1 MLIGIDGNEA
11 NVENKVG
18 VSEFAFEL
26 LNRFSQ
32 IKREDSKIQVYL
44 KDKPNSDLPLES
56 NTWKYRVFRPKKLW
70 TQWRLPLE
78 LYLARPRPSVFFT
91 PSHYAPRFSP
101 IPTVVSVMDLSY
113 LHFPELFNKS
123 DLYQLINWTKYS
135 VKKAK
140 AVITISNSSRFDI
153 IKAYDL
159 PEAKVHVIYP
169 GIKDII
175 DLEPHIYPMNELSTK
190 YQITDEYILFV
201 GTLQPRKNIKRL
213 IEAFSKLISEPKHKN
228 IQLIIVGKKGW
239 QYEDILAAPDEFNI
253 PTQVKFLDYVHD
265 EDLPQLYK
273 NAICY
278 VLPSLY
284 EGFGLP
290 ILEAM
295 QYDCPV
301 ITSNISSM
309 PEAGG
314 DAALY
319 VNPTDT
325 DDIMKKMKKL
335 VESKELRKELIKK
348 GRAQVNKFSWEKAA
362 KEVLTILTSVA
373 KN

>member
-1 MLIGIDGNEA
+1 M
-11 NVENKVG
+11 
-18 VSEFAFEL
+18 
-26 LNRFSQ
+26 
-32 IKREDSKIQVYL
+32 
-44 KDKPNSDLPLES
+44 
-56 NTWKYRVFRPKKLW
+56 
-70 TQWRLPLE
+70 
-78 LYLARPRPSVFFT
+78 
-91 PSHYAPRFSP
+91 
-101 IPTVVSVMDLSY
+101 
-113 LHFPELFNKS
+113 
-123 DLYQLINWTKYS
+123 
-135 VKKAK
+135 
-140 AVITISNSSRFDI
+140 
-153 IKAYDL
+153 
-159 PEAKVHVIYP
+159 
-169 GIKDII
+169 
-175 DLEPHIYPMNELSTK
+175 
-190 YQITDEYILFV
+190 
-201 GTLQPRKNIKRL
+201 
-213 IEAFSKLISEPKHKN
+213 
-228 IQLIIVGKKGW
+228 
-239 QYEDILAAPDEFNI
+239 
-253 PTQVKFLDYVHD
+253 DYVHD

>member
-91 PSHYAPRFSP
+91 PSHYSPRFSP

-228 IQLIIVGKKGW
+228 MQLIIVGKKGW